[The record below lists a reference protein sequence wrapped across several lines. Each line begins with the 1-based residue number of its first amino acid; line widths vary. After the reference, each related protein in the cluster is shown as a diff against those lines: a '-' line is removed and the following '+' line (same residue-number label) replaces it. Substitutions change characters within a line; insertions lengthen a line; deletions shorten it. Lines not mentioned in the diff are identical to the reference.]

1 MHTVFKQ
8 ACQVSEEP
16 TSESIIQAAYQ
27 LSKQERITALE
38 AELYSLCV
46 WKPAPTSAI
55 QTRAQKAKVPAVD
68 EEEEEL
74 DQELWNPCEL
84 KK

>member
-1 MHTVFKQ
+1 MHRYPNTAPTSTLMHTVFKQ

-46 WKPAPTSAI
+46 
-55 QTRAQKAKVPAVD
+55 
-68 EEEEEL
+68 
-74 DQELWNPCEL
+74 
-84 KK
+84 